1 MSTEYSL
8 AIALVIG
15 GVLKIVGIEIDNSAI
30 EGLIAGVVALIIAIK
45 RYSKGDITKLG
56 LVIFY

>member
-15 GVLKIVGIEIDNSAI
+15 GVLKIIGIEIENSAL
-30 EGLIAGVVALIIAIK
+30 EGLVAGVIALIIAFK

-56 LVIFY
+56 FKK